1 MAALTPA
8 ALRGRIASGDLA
20 PVYLLIGDDER
31 QKAELAAALAGT
43 LDEDLRAFNLDRF
56 QGGDA
61 GLDKVLA
68 AARTL
73 PLMAPRRIVVA
84 ARAERM
90 LQPAREGEAARRDLE
105 AFEAYL
111 AAPSPETTLVL
122 SAAGLDERRRIVKRL
137 RAHAAVVRC
146 GVPDDPAGVRGWIR
160 ERLAEAGRR
169 ADAAAVRLLGELAGG
184 DTLRLR
190 NALDR
195 LPLFVDADA
204 AITAADV
211 REMLGPHA
219 SCATDDWA
227 VARAI
232 EQGAADRAL
241 RELGRAL
248 DAGAVPHMV
257 LGQLAWVARAKL
269 AAARVEPAIEAVFRT
284 DRALKQSGGEPR
296 ILLERLVVD
305 LCGTAAAG
313 KRRRA

>member
-1 MAALTPA
+1 MAALTPG
-8 ALRGRIASGDLA
+8 ALRGRIASGELD
-20 PVYLLIGDDER
+20 PVYLLLGDDER
-31 QKAELAAALAGT
+31 RKAELAGALAET

-68 AARTL
+68 AARTV

-90 LQPAREGEAARRDLE
+90 LQPARESEAARRDLE

-137 RAHAAVVRC
+137 RALATVVRC

-160 ERLAEAGRR
+160 ARLDEAGRR
-169 ADAAAVRLLGELAGG
+169 ADDAAIRLLGELAGG
-184 DTLRLR
+184 DPLRLR

-195 LPLFVDADA
+195 LPLFVDAGA

-211 REMLGPHA
+211 RELLGPYA
-219 SCATDDWA
+219 SCAADDWA

-269 AAARVEPAIEAVFRT
+269 AAARVEAAIEAVFRT

-313 KRRRA
+313 RRRRA

>member
-1 MAALTPA
+1 MAALTPG
-8 ALRGRIASGDLA
+8 ALRGRIASGDLD
-20 PVYLLIGDDER
+20 PVYLLLGDDER
-31 QKAELAAALAGT
+31 RKAELAGALAET

-68 AARTL
+68 AARTV
-73 PLMAPRRIVVA
+73 PLLAPRRIVVA

-90 LQPAREGEAARRDLE
+90 LQPARESEAARRDLE

-122 SAAGLDERRRIVKRL
+122 SATGLDERRRIVKRL
-137 RAHAAVVRC
+137 RALATVVRC

-160 ERLAEAGRR
+160 ERLDEAGRR
-169 ADAAAVRLLGELAGG
+169 ADDAAVRLLGELAGG
-184 DTLRLR
+184 DALRLR

-195 LPLFVDADA
+195 LPLFVDAGA
-204 AITAADV
+204 AITTADV
-211 REMLGPHA
+211 RELLGPYA
-219 SCATDDWA
+219 SCAADDWA

>member
-1 MAALTPA
+1 MAALTPG
-8 ALRGRIASGDLA
+8 ALRGRIASGELD
-20 PVYLLIGDDER
+20 PVYLLLGDDER
-31 QKAELAAALAGT
+31 QKAELAGALAET

-68 AARTL
+68 AARTV

-90 LQPAREGEAARRDLE
+90 LQPARESEAARRDLE

-137 RAHAAVVRC
+137 RALAAVVRC

-160 ERLAEAGRR
+160 ERLDEAGRR
-169 ADAAAVRLLGELAGG
+169 ADDAAVRLLGELAGG
-184 DTLRLR
+184 DPLRLR

-195 LPLFVDADA
+195 LPLFVDAGA

-211 REMLGPHA
+211 RELLGPYA
-219 SCATDDWA
+219 SCAADDWA

-313 KRRRA
+313 RRRRA